1 MRKDEKTK
9 IYELKKHLRRYKK
22 QMLVIRRL
30 ENKLANIDDKIYK
43 IKTVSYSDEPKG
55 GRPVTIT
62 DLLSDKIELGE
73 RINHLVQ
80 KARQLRSETLSEI
93 DMLDD
98 PRYAEVMEQYY
109 IECKTFEDIADST
122 GYTLR
127 HIMRLQSEAL
137 KSMSLKWHNDDI
149 T

>member
-1 MRKDEKTK
+1 MRKDEKIK

-55 GRPVTIT
+55 GQPITIT
-62 DLLSDKIELGE
+62 DLLSDKIELEE

-137 KSMSLKWHNDDI
+137 KSMSLKWHNHDI